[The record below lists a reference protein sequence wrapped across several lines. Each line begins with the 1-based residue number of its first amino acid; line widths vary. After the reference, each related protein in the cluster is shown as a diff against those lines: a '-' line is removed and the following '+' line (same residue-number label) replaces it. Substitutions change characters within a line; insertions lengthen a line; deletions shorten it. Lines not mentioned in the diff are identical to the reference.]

1 MQVVWVQ
8 HWSYLPV
15 IVEDIDMTDARQNA
29 MRLPPTQQHTDSIY
43 HATNKDGPL
52 AISMSPEPHHMG
64 TQASINLTSVTAQ
77 AHSTT
82 PTHTFSA
89 HDFGPQALLKAGL
102 MSNMSGQ
109 QPTPFGQGQV
119 QAGGP
124 FNMAGL
130 GETLPEYGHHPEGSE
145 RRTSGSSATLHQQSP
160 SPFAGQAPMTAS
172 AAYGV
177 YPQYPTPYQQAAA
190 NAQAYSLSQINQS
203 SQNAGPSTIQPQ
215 YPGHSFY
222 PTQQQQQYLLYPG
235 QYGQTSH
242 LHQTLPAQYAHPYG
256 RGANPA
262 FGMGVPQH
270 APDGAG
276 MPARVSQYGGF
287 QTTGPLNYGYGAGAS
302 SSRPGFAPGGKAGAA
317 SKLTPGP
324 IPSSPRG
331 PPRKPKQSG
340 HALWVGN
347 LPSGTR
353 VVDLKDHFSRE
364 ATKTIESVF
373 LISKSNCAFV
383 NYRSDDACAAAMT
396 RFHDSRFQGVRLVCR
411 LRKSATAVASGVP
424 TGPASLMSTIAPSQS
439 AIESIR
445 QNREVSSRA
454 EAMAQADGNEQG
466 PDMPKGLEKF
476 FIMKSL
482 TVEDMELSVQNS
494 IWATQ
499 AHNEEALNRAFDASE
514 NVYLI
519 FSANKSGEYFG
530 YARMA
535 SPITE
540 EVAANL
546 DWAPKADT
554 VIDDPELPRAIPT
567 AATEWAPKG
576 RIIDDS
582 ARGTIFWEADPVEP
596 EAALALEGDGERPEE
611 VEHADGEESEEVSGA
626 QAFGKPFKIEWLATN
641 RLPFYRTRG
650 LRNPWNANREVKIAR
665 DGTELETSVGRRL
678 LQMFHR
684 TIPEPAPVQSGW
696 PIARS

>member
-1 MQVVWVQ
+1 
-8 HWSYLPV
+8 
-15 IVEDIDMTDARQNA
+15 
-29 MRLPPTQQHTDSIY
+29 
-43 HATNKDGPL
+43 
-52 AISMSPEPHHMG
+52 
-64 TQASINLTSVTAQ
+64 
-77 AHSTT
+77 
-82 PTHTFSA
+82 
-89 HDFGPQALLKAGL
+89 
-102 MSNMSGQ
+102 
-109 QPTPFGQGQV
+109 
-119 QAGGP
+119 
-124 FNMAGL
+124 MAGL
-130 GETLPEYGHHPEGSE
+130 GESLPEYAHHPDDLE

-172 AAYGV
+172 PAYGAF
-177 YPQYPTPYQQAAA
+177 PQYPTPYQQAAA

-203 SQNAGPSTIQPQ
+203 SQNAGPGPIPPPYS
-215 YPGHSFY
+215 GHNYF
-222 PTQQQQQYLLYPG
+222 PNQQQQHYLLYPG
-235 QYGQTSH
+235 QYGQAGH
-242 LHQTLPAQYAHPYG
+242 PHQALPAQYAQPYG
-256 RGANPA
+256 RGANLA
-262 FGMGVPQH
+262 FGMGVPQQV
-270 APDGAG
+270 PDVVGV
-276 MPARVSQYGGF
+276 PARVSQYGGF
-287 QTTGPLNYGYGAGAS
+287 SSNVPLNYGYGANAS
-302 SSRPGFAPGGKAGAA
+302 FSRTGFALGTKAGTA

-364 ATKTIESVF
+364 ATRTIESVF

-424 TGPASLMSTIAPSQS
+424 TGPASLMSAIAPSQS

-466 PDMPKGLEKF
+466 PDMPKGVDKF
-476 FIMKSL
+476 FILKSL
-482 TVEDMELSVQNS
+482 TVEDMELSVRNS

-499 AHNEEALNRAFDASE
+499 AHNEEALNRAFDTSE

-535 SPITE
+535 SPINE

-567 AATEWAPKG
+567 GATEWAPKG

-582 ARGTIFWEADPVEP
+582 ARGTIFWEADPVEAD
-596 EAALALEGDGERPEE
+596 AALLEDGDGERAEE
-611 VEHADGEESEEVSGA
+611 GEHAEGEEGEEVSGA

-684 TIPEPAPVQSGW
+684 TIPEPAPVQGGW